1 MKHSYPR
8 VLRKLR
14 PPKIESGEIWSQIVI
29 EIGLI
34 CQIIFCLTLSTKFSV
49 KFNGR
54 FRGLSFRNFENK
66 DPS

>member
-1 MKHSYPR
+1 M
-8 VLRKLR
+8 
-14 PPKIESGEIWSQIVI
+14 WSQIVI

-34 CQIIFCLTLSTKFSV
+34 CQIIFCPILSTEFLV
-49 KFNGR
+49 KFNGK